1 MKIIDKIN
9 ATLAKG
15 EKVFSFEFFPPKTKN
30 GVKNLYIR
38 INRLGSFEPTWVDIT
53 WGAGG
58 RTGDLTLEIA
68 KNAQKYCSVDVL
80 MHLTCTNMTK
90 DKLREVLQQAKD
102 AGIENI
108 LALRGDPVRGQGGV
122 WKQCEDG
129 LRNAKE
135 LVEFIR
141 KEFGDH
147 FCIAVSGYPEGYA
160 GMAKYDDDLN
170 FLKEKVAAGADVVL
184 TQLFYRGDAY
194 GKYLKDC
201 KAAGITAPIIPG
213 IMPIQNFRAFKA
225 MTEYCKCQ
233 IPDELLNQLKKHK
246 DDDEAVREVGID
258 IVTKLCNECLDHG
271 APGLHF
277 YTLNLERSVRQ
288 IIRRVGLAGY
298 NNEEPE
304 DNKRP
309 GKKDKNNNDDDD
321 EKNKNNNEESK
332 EGDTKNDVAK
342 VLANSPTISA
352 TYGNDVNYG
361 PSLSL
366 GDDALKGSDKAS
378 QIKVGPRAAS
388 RRRFPWRAS
397 TLSNRSDENVR
408 PIFWANRPK
417 SYMART
423 ESWDEFPNG
432 RWGDKNSPAFG
443 ELGETHFFHFN
454 SGTMVERKAQ
464 WNEAP
469 LQASDINE
477 VFAKYV
483 EGKVS
488 RLPWCTEP
496 LQLETLEIIERLG
509 KLNRNGF
516 LTINSQPAVNAV
528 SSDDPVFGWGGPNG
542 RIYQKAYIEFFCSP
556 KKLGQF
562 MESISE
568 IPNCSLTY
576 HAIDING
583 NSYSNSNTKA
593 PSAVTWGIFPGRE
606 ALQPTV
612 VDPEIFEVWKD
623 EAFSLWLSEWAN
635 LYNEESRSSELIHE
649 IHNTYYLVNVVDH
662 DFINGNIFDIFET
675 ISARYSETS
684 SDSASV
690 DIGR

>member
-9 ATLAKG
+9 ATLAKN

-108 LALRGDPVRGQGGV
+108 LALRGDPVRGQGGK
-122 WKQCEDG
+122 WKQCENG
-129 LRNAKE
+129 LLNAKE
-135 LVEFIR
+135 LVQFIR
-141 KEFGDH
+141 QEFGDY
-147 FCIAVSGYPEGYA
+147 FCIAVSGYPEGYD
-160 GMAKYDDDLN
+160 GMEKYESDVK
-170 FLKEKVAAGADVVL
+170 FLKEKVDAGADVVL
-184 TQLFYRGDAY
+184 TQLFYRGEAY
-194 GKYLKDC
+194 GRYLKDC
-201 KAAGITAPIIPG
+201 QAAGINVPIIPG

-233 IPDELLNQLKKHK
+233 IPNVLLEKLKEQK
-246 DDDEAVREVGID
+246 DDDEAVREIGID
-258 IVTKLCNECLDHG
+258 IVTKLCNECLEQG

-277 YTLNLERSVRQ
+277 YTLNLERSVRE
-288 IIRRVGLAGY
+288 IIKRVGLAGY
-298 NNEEPE
+298 SKEEEGEEEDVTNDNNTNEEVKNTT
-304 DNKRP
+304 DSINKVDEP
-309 GKKDKNNNDDDD
+309 QKDL
-321 EKNKNNNEESK
+321 
-332 EGDTKNDVAK
+332 T
-342 VLANSPTISA
+342 NSPTISA
-352 TYGNDVNYG
+352 TYGNDDNYG
-361 PSLSL
+361 PSLSI
-366 GDDALKGSDKAS
+366 GDETLKGSDKAS

-397 TLSNRSDENVR
+397 TLSNRHDENVR

-423 ESWDEFPNG
+423 EAWDEFPNG
-432 RWGDKNSPAFG
+432 RWGNKNSPAFG
-443 ELGETHFFHFN
+443 ELGETHFFRFN
-454 SGTMVERKAQ
+454 SGTVVERKAQ

-469 LQASDINE
+469 LEASDINE
-477 VFAKYV
+477 VFAQYV
-483 EGKVS
+483 EGKVG

-516 LTINSQPAVNAV
+516 LTINSQPAVNGI
-528 SSDDPVFGWGGPNG
+528 SSDDSVFGWGGPNG

-568 IPNCSLTY
+568 LANCSLTY

-583 NSYSNSNTKA
+583 NSYSNSDSKSA
-593 PSAVTWGIFPGRE
+593 SAVTWGIFPGRE

-612 VDPEIFEVWKD
+612 VDPEIFDVWKD
-623 EAFSLWLSEWAN
+623 EAFSLWLSEWAT

-649 IHNTYYLVNVVDH
+649 IHKTYYLVNVVDH
-662 DFINGNIFDIFET
+662 DFINGDIFDIFET
-675 ISARYSETS
+675 ISTKYSETS
-684 SDSASV
+684 SDTASV